1 MLAKTNLLRA
11 TGEIF
16 VLSLT
21 IFAAAFVTRRMLFW
35 DVMPVSWDQEPPQ
48 NGALEAAF
56 LLLSIENTAAVVAAI
71 ALVSAGVLML
81 RRWRQ
86 SHAQKT

>member
-1 MLAKTNLLRA
+1 MNSLRA

-16 VLSLT
+16 FLSVVT
-21 IFAAAFVTRRMLFW
+21 FAAAFVTRRMLFW

-56 LLLSIENTAAVVAAI
+56 LLLSIENVAAVVAAI
-71 ALVSAGVLML
+71 ALVSIGVLL
-81 RRWRQ
+81 VQRWRQ
-86 SHAQKT
+86 NHAQKV